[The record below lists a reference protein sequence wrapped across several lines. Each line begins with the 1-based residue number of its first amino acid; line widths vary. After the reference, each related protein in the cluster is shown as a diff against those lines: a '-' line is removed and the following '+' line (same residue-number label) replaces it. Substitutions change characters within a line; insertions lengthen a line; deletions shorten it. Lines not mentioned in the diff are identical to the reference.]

1 MMKKFS
7 TKLVLAITTIIL
19 VVMVQNG
26 CKKKADP
33 APANPFAAIDYGTV
47 PVVPNP
53 DPNSLVGIHAT
64 ILQPKCAVPGC
75 HDGNFEPDFRTP
87 QSTYSTLVYHPVKKN
102 DSAESFTFRVV
113 PYKPLESVLYERI
126 TNCCFVNQNDRMPQ
140 DNIGVP
146 LPGGDVQAIKNW
158 ISSGAKDMF
167 GNVPTYPN
175 FEPTIEPGYAVVDAA
190 SYQIQ
195 YTAQNNRI
203 DSIIYNPFLLP
214 NNTNVIF
221 LFNVSDDSTDYP
233 QLQVNQLKLSF
244 DPDNFSSA
252 TTYTA
257 QHLYIPP
264 PNEGNY
270 FIITVNTSNLPFNQI
285 VYMRYFVNDGDHINN
300 TQFPTDNLQ
309 IEYKTYWSFKVY

>member
-1 MMKKFS
+1 MKKFS